1 MITFNT
7 GRPYSQHG
15 QRIAADFFNDR
26 HGEVFIVFSDVDR
39 HIDGV
44 IATAGTDCQLTQA
57 LVMREYDQTR
67 YVLDGPEHAKVIAKL
82 RAAARQLLGAH
93 VDTAPASPAQ
103 SLGLF

>member
-26 HGEVFIVFSDVDR
+26 HGEVFIVFCDIDR

-44 IATAGTDCQLTQA
+44 IATSGTDCQLTHA

-67 YVLDGPEHAKVIAKL
+67 YVLDGPEHAKLIEKL
-82 RAAARQLLGAH
+82 RAAARQMPAAQK
-93 VDTAPASPAQ
+93 DTERAAPAQ
-103 SLGLF
+103 SLNLF